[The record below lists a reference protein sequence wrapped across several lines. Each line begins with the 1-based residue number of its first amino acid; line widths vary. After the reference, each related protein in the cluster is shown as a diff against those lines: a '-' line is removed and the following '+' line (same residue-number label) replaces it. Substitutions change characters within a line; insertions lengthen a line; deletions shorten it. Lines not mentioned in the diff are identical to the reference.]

1 MEEKLSQLIDAMKSV
16 SGELGDIK
24 SLLSKIDLKLE
35 TFAINKSDVL
45 KEVVEINLKIDKIM

>member
-1 MEEKLSQLIDAMKSV
+1 MEEKFDHLIDAMKSI

-24 SLLSKIDLKLE
+24 SLLTKIDQKME
-35 TFAINKSDVL
+35 TFAINKADVL